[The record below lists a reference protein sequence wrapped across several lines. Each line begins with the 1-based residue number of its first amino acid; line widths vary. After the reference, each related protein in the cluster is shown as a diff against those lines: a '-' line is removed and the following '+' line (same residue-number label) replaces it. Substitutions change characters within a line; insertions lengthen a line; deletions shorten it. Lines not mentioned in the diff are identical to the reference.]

1 MITVSIEAVSE
12 VIDCMLKAGNGD
24 DDGSAKLVNG
34 TIHWWVARL
43 WKSHPAVDLH
53 GPAAEGRA

>member
-1 MITVSIEAVSE
+1 
-12 VIDCMLKAGNGD
+12 MLKAGNGD